1 MYVSYNT
8 FVVLNVIRGN
18 LGEKKN
24 LARYRGNNEKQKQK
38 HRKPWEHWPGRSHA
52 GFSAHLLG
60 GGGKNQLL
68 EEVNL

>member
-24 LARYRGNNEKQKQK
+24 LAPYRGNNEKQKQK
-38 HRKPWEHWPGRSHA
+38 HRKP
-52 GFSAHLLG
+52 
-60 GGGKNQLL
+60 
-68 EEVNL
+68 